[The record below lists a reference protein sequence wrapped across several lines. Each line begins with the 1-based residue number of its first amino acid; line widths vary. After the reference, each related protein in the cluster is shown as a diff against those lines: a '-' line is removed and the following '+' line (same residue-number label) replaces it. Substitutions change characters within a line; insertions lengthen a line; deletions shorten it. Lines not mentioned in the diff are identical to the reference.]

1 VIICNRCGKQVP
13 AGLARCQNC
22 GMPLSSAAN
31 NSMNAQGQGELPA
44 WLESL
49 RANERPGVPAGG
61 QPGFSTADLIDDDD
75 LPGWMRAEQAQVGG
89 ESDSNKHPAI
99 RPASMSAP
107 NTDAGM
113 MRAESFS
120 ARDLID
126 PVSLPSWM
134 NPSQQPAN
142 PAAPT
147 ISSGANEL
155 KVYPQGVP
163 PQQTSGAH
171 PYQTS
176 AAPLLSA
183 SDFIDRQSLPTWMSS
198 GQPGQPV
205 PPPNQATWQGNPA
218 PAAPPPVNQATWQ
231 GNPAPAAPPPTWN
244 VDSGPQ
250 SGLSAAS
257 LLDVNS
263 LPPWLREGQQA
274 QGQPG
279 SNNMSAGSLIDVNA
293 LPSWLRAV
301 DGQPQ
306 ASQAGRNAPPPL
318 YGTSP
323 RIESARV
330 PGRPRAEM
338 MPLEQ
343 SEVAA
348 NVFSS
353 MLGVASSTPY
363 YPTPS
368 TGGQQ
373 SFSSAPGQPSGSLYA
388 AQPAS
393 PMARPSVFNNEQAMP
408 SGVAGAAPQAAQGA
422 MPGSYAGN
430 YTNAY
435 QNSYPNTQNPYTAN
449 QGQPM
454 PQQPPVAAMQPG
466 AFNAGQGSL
475 ASANAKPGKRS
486 FLDTIR
492 EWFHL

>member
-1 VIICNRCGKQVP
+1 MIICNRCGKQVS
-13 AGLARCQNC
+13 AGQARCQNC
-22 GMPLSSAAN
+22 GMSLTSAAN
-31 NSMNAQGQGELPA
+31 TSMNVQEQGELPA

-75 LPGWMRAEQAQVGG
+75 LPGWMRAEQAQDRG
-89 ESDSNKHPAI
+89 ESDSSKHLAI

-113 MRAESFS
+113 MRPESFS

-134 NPSQQPAN
+134 NPGQQPAN

-147 ISSGANEL
+147 ISRGANEL
-155 KVYPQGVP
+155 NVYPQGTP
-163 PQQTSGAH
+163 LQ
-171 PYQTS
+171 QTS
-176 AAPLLSA
+176 AAPLFSA
-183 SDFIDRQSLPTWMSS
+183 SDLIDRQSLPTWMS
-198 GQPGQPV
+198 PGQPNQAV
-205 PPPNQATWQGNPA
+205 PSLNQATWQGNPA
-218 PAAPPPVNQATWQ
+218 PVNQATWQ
-231 GNPAPAAPPPTWN
+231 GNPAPAAPVPARN

-250 SGLSAAS
+250 SGLSASS
-257 LLDVNS
+257 LLDVSS
-263 LPPWLREGQQA
+263 LPHWLREGQQA

-279 SNNMSAGSLIDVNA
+279 NNNMSAGSLIDVNA

-306 ASQAGRNAPPPL
+306 GSQAGRNAPPL

-338 MPLEQ
+338 MPPEQ

-363 YPTPS
+363 YPAPS
-368 TGGQQ
+368 AGGQQ
-373 SFSSAPGQPSGSLYA
+373 SFSSAPGQPSGSLNT

-393 PMARPSVFNNEQAMP
+393 PMAAPPVLNGEQAM
-408 SGVAGAAPQAAQGA
+408 A
-422 MPGSYAGN
+422 GSYAN
-430 YTNAY
+430 NVF
-435 QNSYPNTQNPYTAN
+435 QNSYPNMQNPYTSI

-454 PQQPPVAAMQPG
+454 PQQTQTPVATMQPG
-466 AFNAGQGSL
+466 TFNGGQGVPAS
-475 ASANAKPGKRS
+475 SANAKPGKRS

>member
-1 VIICNRCGKQVP
+1 MIICNRCGKQVP
-13 AGLARCQNC
+13 AGLVRCQNC
-22 GMPLSSAAN
+22 GMPLSSAVN
-31 NSMNAQGQGELPA
+31 NSMNAQEQGELPA

-49 RANERPGVPAGG
+49 RANERPGVPAGE

-75 LPGWMRAEQAQVGG
+75 LPGWMRAERAQDGG

-113 MRAESFS
+113 MRAENFS

-134 NPSQQPAN
+134 NPSHQPAD

-147 ISSGANEL
+147 ISRGANEL
-155 KVYPQGVP
+155 RVYPQGTP
-163 PQQTSGAH
+163 PQQTSTPH
-171 PYQTS
+171 PYPAS
-176 AAPLLSA
+176 AAPLFSPGDL
-183 SDFIDRQSLPTWMSS
+183 IDRQSLPTWMSS
-198 GQPGQPV
+198 GQANQPV
-205 PPPNQATWQGNPA
+205 PPLNQATWQGNP
-218 PAAPPPVNQATWQ
+218 V
-231 GNPAPAAPPPTWN
+231 PAPAPANQAVWQGSPAPARN

-250 SGLSAAS
+250 SGLSASS

-306 ASQAGRNAPPPL
+306 GSQAGRSAPPPL
-318 YGTSP
+318 YSTSP

-330 PGRPRAEM
+330 PSRPRAEM
-338 MPLEQ
+338 MPPEQ

-363 YPTPS
+363 YPAPGS
-368 TGGQQ
+368 GGQQ
-373 SFSSAPGQPSGSLYA
+373 SFSSAPPRPSGSLYT

-393 PMARPSVFNNEQAMP
+393 PMAAQPVFYNEQAMP
-408 SGVAGAAPQAAQGA
+408 SGAAGAAQPAQGT
-422 MPGSYAGN
+422 MPGSYSN
-430 YTNAY
+430 TY
-435 QNSYPNTQNPYTAN
+435 QNGNPNMQNPYTAN
-449 QGQPM
+449 QSQPL
-454 PQQPPVAAMQPG
+454 PRQSPAAAMQPG
-466 AFNAGQGSL
+466 AFNSGQGSPVYP
-475 ASANAKPGKRS
+475 AGANARTGKRS

>member
-1 VIICNRCGKQVP
+1 MIICNRCGKQVP

-22 GMPLSSAAN
+22 GMSLSSVAN
-31 NSMNAQGQGELPA
+31 NSVNAHEQDELPA

-49 RANERPGVPAGG
+49 RAIERPGVPAGG

-75 LPGWMRAEQAQVGG
+75 LPGWMRAGQRQDAG
-89 ESDSNKHPAI
+89 EGDSGKHPAI

-120 ARDLID
+120 ASDLID

-134 NPSQQPAN
+134 NPGQQPAN
-142 PAAPT
+142 PAPPT
-147 ISSGANEL
+147 ISRGVNEP

-163 PQQTSGAH
+163 PQQTS
-171 PYQTS
+171 P
-176 AAPLLSA
+176 APLFSA
-183 SDFIDRQSLPTWMSS
+183 NDFIDRQSVPTWMASA
-198 GQPGQPV
+198 QPNQPV
-205 PPPNQATWQGNPA
+205 PPLNQATWQGNPA
-218 PAAPPPVNQATWQ
+218 PAAPAPANQAIWQ
-231 GNPAPAAPPPTWN
+231 GNPAPAASSPARN
-244 VDSGPQ
+244 VDGGPQ
-250 SGLSAAS
+250 SGLSGSS

-301 DGQPQ
+301 DGQSQ
-306 ASQAGRNAPPPL
+306 GSQAGRNAPPPL
-318 YGTSP
+318 YGASP

-338 MPLEQ
+338 MPPEQ
-343 SEVAA
+343 SEAAA

-363 YPTPS
+363 YPAPS
-368 TGGQQ
+368 AGGQQ
-373 SFSSAPGQPSGSLYA
+373 NFQSAPSQPSGSLYA

-393 PMARPSVFNNEQAMP
+393 QMGAP
-408 SGVAGAAPQAAQGA
+408 SGAFPQAAQG
-422 MPGSYAGN
+422 SYTGN
-430 YTNAY
+430 YTGSAS
-435 QNSYPNTQNPYTAN
+435 QNSYPNTQNPYYAAN
-449 QGQPM
+449 QGQPV
-454 PQQPPVAAMQPG
+454 PQQPE
-466 AFNAGQGSL
+466 AFNAGQNNPT
-475 ASANAKPGKRS
+475 SANAKPGKRS

-492 EWFHL
+492 EWFHH

>member
-31 NSMNAQGQGELPA
+31 NSMNAQAQGELPA

-75 LPGWMRAEQAQVGG
+75 LPGWMRAQQAQDGG

-120 ARDLID
+120 ASDLID
-126 PVSLPSWM
+126 PVSLPTWM
-134 NPSQQPAN
+134 NPRQQPAN
-142 PAAPT
+142 PAIPT
-147 ISSGANEL
+147 SSRGANEL

-163 PQQTSGAH
+163 PQQTSGAY

-176 AAPLLSA
+176 AAPPLPA
-183 SDFIDRQSLPTWMSS
+183 SDLIDRQSMPTWMSS

-205 PPPNQATWQGNPA
+205 PPLNQATWQGNPA
-218 PAAPPPVNQATWQ
+218 PAAPSSS
-231 GNPAPAAPPPTWN
+231 WN
-244 VDSGPQ
+244 VDGGSQ
-250 SGLSAAS
+250 SGLSAPS

-263 LPPWLREGQQA
+263 LPSWLREGQQA

-306 ASQAGRNAPPPL
+306 GAQAGRNAPPPL
-318 YGTSP
+318 YSTSP

-338 MPLEQ
+338 MPPEQ

-353 MLGVASSTPY
+353 MLGVASNTPY
-363 YPTPS
+363 YPAPS
-368 TGGQQ
+368 AGGQQ

-388 AQPAS
+388 AQPA
-393 PMARPSVFNNEQAMP
+393 PPVFNNEQAMP
-408 SGVAGAAPQAAQGA
+408 SGIAGAAPQAAQGTI
-422 MPGSYAGN
+422 PGSYAGS
-430 YTNAY
+430 YTNNAY
-435 QNSYPNTQNPYTAN
+435 QNTQNPYAAN

-454 PQQPPVAAMQPG
+454 PQQPPIADMQSG
-466 AFNAGQGSL
+466 AFNAGQGSQT
-475 ASANAKPGKRS
+475 SANAKSGKRS

>member
-1 VIICNRCGKQVP
+1 MIICNRCGKQVP

-22 GMPLSSAAN
+22 GLPLSSVAN
-31 NSMNAQGQGELPA
+31 TGVNAQGQGELPA

-49 RANERPGVPAGG
+49 RANERPGVPTGG

-75 LPGWMRAEQAQVGG
+75 LPGWMRTEQAQDRG

-120 ARDLID
+120 ASDLID

-134 NPSQQPAN
+134 NPNQQPAN
-142 PAAPT
+142 SPT
-147 ISSGANEL
+147 PTVSRGANEL

-163 PQQTSGAH
+163 PQQASGAF
-171 PYQTS
+171 PYQPS
-176 AAPLLSA
+176 DAPRLSA

-205 PPPNQATWQGNPA
+205 PPLNQSTWQGNPA
-218 PAAPPPVNQATWQ
+218 PAAPPPVNQSTWQ
-231 GNPAPAAPPPTWN
+231 GNPAAPAPAWN
-244 VDSGPQ
+244 ANSGPQ
-250 SGLSAAS
+250 SGLSASS

-279 SNNMSAGSLIDVNA
+279 SNNMAAGSLIDVNA

-306 ASQAGRNAPPPL
+306 GAQPARNAPPSL

-330 PGRPRAEM
+330 PGRPRAEIT
-338 MPLEQ
+338 PPEQ
-343 SEVAA
+343 SEAAA

-363 YPTPS
+363 YPAPS
-368 TGGQQ
+368 AGGQQ
-373 SFSSAPGQPSGSLYA
+373 SFSSAPGQPSGSLYP
-388 AQPAS
+388 AQPA
-393 PMARPSVFNNEQAMP
+393 PPVFNNEQAMP
-408 SGVAGAAPQAAQGA
+408 SGLTGVAPQSAQGTI
-422 MPGSYAGN
+422 PGSYAG
-430 YTNAY
+430 AY
-435 QNSYPNTQNPYTAN
+435 ANNMNQNGYPNIQNPYAAN
-449 QGQPM
+449 QDQPM
-454 PQQPPVAAMQPG
+454 PHPVATMQPG
-466 AFNAGQGSL
+466 VFNAAGQGNP

>member
-1 VIICNRCGKQVP
+1 
-13 AGLARCQNC
+13 
-22 GMPLSSAAN
+22 
-31 NSMNAQGQGELPA
+31 MNAQGQGELPA

-75 LPGWMRAEQAQVGG
+75 LPGWMRAEQAQDGG

-113 MRAESFS
+113 MQAESFS

-134 NPSQQPAN
+134 NLSPQPAN
-142 PAAPT
+142 PATHA

-155 KVYPQGVP
+155 QVYPQGVP
-163 PQQTSGAH
+163 PQQTSGAYS
-171 PYQTS
+171 YQIS

-183 SDFIDRQSLPTWMSS
+183 SDLIDRQSLPTWMSS

-205 PPPNQATWQGNPA
+205 PPLNQATWQGNPT
-218 PAAPPPVNQATWQ
+218 PAPPPVNQATWQ
-231 GNPAPAAPPPTWN
+231 GNPAPAPPPTWN
-244 VDSGPQ
+244 ADSGPQ
-250 SGLSAAS
+250 SGLSASS

-263 LPPWLREGQQA
+263 LPPWLREGPQA

-306 ASQAGRNAPPPL
+306 GSQAGRNAPPPL

-338 MPLEQ
+338 MPPEQ

-363 YPTPS
+363 YPAPS
-368 TGGQQ
+368 AGGQQ
-373 SFSSAPGQPSGSLYA
+373 SFSSAPGQPSGSLYT
-388 AQPAS
+388 AQPPP
-393 PMARPSVFNNEQAMP
+393 PMAAPPVFNNEQAMA
-408 SGVAGAAPQAAQGA
+408 SGFAGAVPQGTI
-422 MPGSYAGN
+422 PGSYAGN
-430 YTNAY
+430 YTNNAY

-449 QGQPM
+449 SGQLM
-454 PQQPPVAAMQPG
+454 PHPVAAMQPG
-466 AFNAGQGSL
+466 ASNAGQGIPVNS
-475 ASANAKPGKRS
+475 ASANVKPGKRS